1 MIKLTR
7 AVQPP
12 KPSRE
17 GLIDVMSQL
26 PTSSRS
32 SGTEPALKITNI
44 FKEFRDDS
52 GNPVQAVDGISVT
65 INAGEVVALL
75 GPNGAGKT
83 TTIDMILG
91 LVRPDRGLIRIFGQP
106 PLHAVQSGRAA
117 AVLQTGGLL
126 PELTVVETL
135 SMIGSL
141 FDPSRVEDCMQRAG
155 LFPIAD
161 RKVSRCSGGEQQR
174 VRFGMA
180 LLPDPDLLILD
191 EPTAG
196 MDVEARHEF
205 WAEVRRDAEQGR
217 TIVFATHYLEEAD
230 DFADRIILMNRG
242 RVVADDTADAI
253 RAAASGR
260 IVSARL
266 SPQAEADL
274 LSRAGVVLTQR
285 RGGRV
290 SLHHKDSDQLA
301 RLVLAHNGIDLEVV
315 PRSLD
320 DAFLALTSKAA

>member
-1 MIKLTR
+1 MSKLSKLTYG
-7 AVQPP
+7 
-12 KPSRE
+12 SE
-17 GLIDVMSQL
+17 I
-26 PTSSRS
+26 
-32 SGTEPALKITNI
+32 EPAIKIANI
-44 FKEFRDDS
+44 FKEFQDDS
-52 GNPVQAVDGISVT
+52 GNPIHAVHGVSVT
-65 INAGEVVALL
+65 INSGEVVALL

-91 LVRPDRGLIRIFGQP
+91 LVQPDRGSIRIFGQP
-106 PLHAVQSGRAA
+106 PLQAVQSGQAA

-141 FDPSRVEDCMQRAG
+141 FDPSRVEDCMRRAG

-230 DFADRIILMNRG
+230 DFADRIILMNHG
-242 RVVADDTADAI
+242 QVVADDTADAI
-253 RAAASGR
+253 RTAASGR

-266 SPQAEADL
+266 SPRAEADL

-285 RGGRV
+285 RSDRV
-290 SLHHKDSDQLA
+290 SLHHPDSDQLA
-301 RLVLAHNGIDLEVV
+301 RLVLALDGVDLEVV

-320 DAFLALTSKAA
+320 DAFLTLTSKGM